1 MEVCSI
7 PKNIETKKGKKREKN
22 STSERSKKHRMRK
35 KLYLN
40 NLENKVKILEE
51 ENKRLRQEIADLKA
65 PSQKSQ
71 KDVSVNMH

>member
-51 ENKRLRQEIADLKA
+51 ENKKLKQEIADLKA